1 MKPFTII
8 DQQDFRDYN
17 FAWSYNVQVR
27 PSKAYYKDDPFGLW
41 GEKPFKHWCK
51 KMFSYLESKYGHCG
65 QIWTSRKCKATNTL
79 HIKFRE
85 TDHAAMFLLAHK

>member
-1 MKPFTII
+1 MKNFTVI
-8 DQQDFRDYN
+8 DQRDFRELN
-17 FAWSYNVQVR
+17 FAWDYTVQV
-27 PSKAYYKDDPFGLW
+27 
-41 GEKPFKHWCK
+41 KPYDQRSEVSFKHWCK

-85 TDHAAMFLLAHK
+85 TDHAAMFLMAHK

>member
-1 MKPFTII
+1 VF
-8 DQQDFRDYN
+8 D
-17 FAWSYNVQVR
+17 VQVR

-51 KMFSYLESKYGHCG
+51 KMFEYLEETLGHCG
-65 QIWTSRKCKATNTL
+65 QTWTSRKCKATNTL

-85 TDHAAMFLLAHK
+85 MDHAAMFLLAHK